1 MSTIQRTLSVAS
13 AMLFMYFVAA
23 SAADDVQ
30 SAGLIRNSGQWP
42 DHVLAYSHSS
52 GVDVWVTRTGV
63 VIDEYTVRDGIRT
76 GNVVEEYFVGA
87 TVIDVPPPAV
97 STSVSFFKNGSPTPI
112 VTTAS
117 RTAVIPFRF
126 PSGAVVN
133 VSVATD
139 GRIMRS
145 LREGDE
151 ALANG
156 VSYLRKGDVSRNQT
170 MDATKAQSFVY
181 GSYLGGAQFDAISN
195 MEVMPNGNVL
205 VAGTTREMA
214 FPTSLGG
221 YAKTIK
227 ADHDAFVLICDAKFQ
242 TIKAMSFLGGSG
254 VDRTRSLARDDQNN
268 IYLAIETNS
277 TDMPATPSAQSK
289 TNKGGYDAFVAR
301 LDSTLTKLLA
311 GFYHGGNRDDSPRS
325 IAVDQTGLIYLA
337 GGTMSTTGMPN
348 NMSPS
353 ASLTWSYQDGMQT
366 KTTTVAIS
374 AGNTNMG
381 QMDGFVAI
389 YSPSGSMQKSR
400 YYGQTGNDIITN
412 VALDSRGY
420 VIVTGSTT
428 STTFEAIPAAH
439 PTWSGRLP
447 YRRTFSGG
455 TTDVFVAKMSSGLNF
470 SQTDGVT
477 FATLYGG
484 TRDEE
489 TVSLWID
496 DAGKIFFAGNT
507 TSTNL
512 PTSGSVYPNA
522 LGKQDGFIAQMAD
535 NGTLLLNGTYIGGN
549 GDDVIRNVRPSQRT
563 SAFLVSGATASTD
576 FPIEGVGAMTER
588 FGPTDGFFTM
598 MNFGSLTLSSLLS
611 GLQADTVVDYMLDFR
626 GDALIAANTTSG
638 NLRVHDSA
646 YAVKPGGGSDGYLTK
661 YSPGILEIVTP
672 KGGEIYC
679 VGSSKPLS
687 WDASGVSD
695 TTKFRIEFSIDGSGK
710 WSDVV
715 KSIGGRSYLWK
726 IPSNVV
732 AGSYR
737 IRISTVNGHVS
748 ELTTPF
754 TIDVP
759 PTISKQ
765 PVSGTVCDGAK
776 LTVAVTASSVAAKYQ
791 WKKDGVVIPGATS
804 ATYSVDAA
812 TSAMAGRYECVITG
826 DCPPAVTSQPATITI
841 TAKPVI
847 TSQPVSQTIDLGK
860 PLTLTVAASGPG
872 LTYQWMKD
880 GVKVDQA
887 TSATLSIASVSTSDE
902 GSYTCDVTGT
912 CGTTSST
919 AAVVRVNNGTSVREY
934 VGKDVTI
941 HLIGPSPASD
951 VVVFASTATSD
962 VVGRLAII
970 DMLGAIVK
978 FVEYRSVPSLEMR
991 HTVDVHDLA
1000 AGVYVAEFL
1009 LGGTKVDVPFTVRR

>member
-1 MSTIQRTLSVAS
+1 MSTMQRAFGIAF
-13 AMLFMYFVAA
+13 AMLVLCFVTV

-30 SAGLIRNSGQWP
+30 TAGLIRNAGQWP
-42 DHVLAYSHSS
+42 NNVVAYSHIR
-52 GVDVWVTRTGV
+52 GVDVWVTRNGV
-63 VIDEYTVRDGIRT
+63 VVDEYLVSDGIRT

-87 TVIDVPPPAV
+87 SVVDVPAPAG
-97 STSVSFFKNGSPTPI
+97 STSVSFFTNGSHTPI
-112 VTTAS
+112 LTTAS
-117 RTAVIPFRF
+117 RADVIPFRF

-133 VSVATD
+133 VSVAAD
-139 GRIMRS
+139 GRIVRS

-151 ALANG
+151 SLANS
-156 VSYLRKGDVSRNQT
+156 VTYLRKGDVNKNQT

-181 GSYLGGAQFDAISN
+181 GSYLGGAQFDAITN
-195 MEVMPNGNVL
+195 MEMMPNGNVL
-205 VAGTTREMA
+205 VAGTTRELA
-214 FPTSLGG
+214 FPTGLGG
-221 YAKTIK
+221 YSKTIK

-301 LDSTLTKLLA
+301 FDSTLTKLLA

-325 IAVDQTGLIYLA
+325 ITVDQTGLIYLA
-337 GGTMSTTGMPN
+337 GGTMSTSGMPN
-348 NMSPS
+348 NMTPT
-353 ASLTWSYQDGMQT
+353 ASLTWTYQEGMNT
-366 KTTTVAIS
+366 KTTTVVIS

-400 YYGQTGNDIITN
+400 YYGNTGNDIITN
-412 VALDSRGY
+412 VAVDSRGY
-420 VIVTGSTT
+420 IVVTGSTT

-447 YRRTFSGG
+447 YRKTFGGG
-455 TTDVFVAKMSSGLNF
+455 TTDAFIAKMSSGLNF
-470 SQTDGVT
+470 SQSDGVT
-477 FATLYGG
+477 FATLFGG
-484 TRDEE
+484 NKEE
-489 TVSLWID
+489 EPVSLWLD
-496 DAGKIFFAGNT
+496 DAGKIFVAGNT

-512 PTSGSVYPNA
+512 PTSGSVYPTA
-522 LGKQDGFIAQMAD
+522 LGKQDGFVIQMAD
-535 NGTLLLNGTYIGGN
+535 NGTSLLNGTYIGGA
-549 GDDVIRNVRPSQRT
+549 GDDVVRNVRPSQRT
-563 SAFLVSGATASTD
+563 SAFLVCGATTSMD
-576 FPIEGVGAMTER
+576 FPIEGVGAMSER

-598 MNFGSLTLSSLLS
+598 MNFGSLTLSSLLG
-611 GLQADTVVDYMLDFR
+611 GLQADTVADFLLDFR
-626 GDALIAANTTSG
+626 GDAMLAANTTSG

-646 YAVKPGGGSDGYLTK
+646 YAKPGGGSDGYLTK

-695 TTKFRIEFSIDGSGK
+695 TTKFRIEYSVEGSGK

-726 IPSNVV
+726 IPASVV
-732 AGSYR
+732 AGTYR

-754 TIDVP
+754 TIDIP

-765 PVSGTVCDGAK
+765 PISATVCEGGK
-776 LTVAVTASSVAAKYQ
+776 LMVAVTASSVAAKYQ
-791 WKKDGVVIPGATS
+791 WKKDGVVIPGATA
-804 ATYSVDAA
+804 ATYSVDTA

-847 TSQPVSQTIDLGK
+847 TSQPVSQTLDLGK
-860 PLTLTVAASGPG
+860 PLTLTVAATGPG

-887 TSATLSIASVSTSDE
+887 TTATLSIASVSKSDE
-902 GSYTCDVTGT
+902 GSYACDVTGA
-912 CGTTSST
+912 CGITTSS
-919 AAVVRVNNGTSVREY
+919 AAIIRVNNGTSVGEY
-934 VGKDVTI
+934 SDKDLAI
-941 HLIGPSPASD
+941 HLVGPSPASD
-951 VVVFASTATSD
+951 VVVFAATATSEA
-962 VVGRLAII
+962 VGRLTII
-970 DMLGAIVK
+970 DILGSPVK
-978 FVEYRSVPSLEMR
+978 VVDYRTVPTQEVRHSV
-991 HTVDVHDLA
+991 DIHDLA

-1009 LGGTKVDVPFTVRR
+1009 IGGSQVDIPFTVRR